1 MANEIDI
8 FLRQKV
14 TNGNNNHS
22 KVWGTVSEDQAAT
35 GASDFTQSIGTT
47 EETISFGDIS
57 PGRVVLYN
65 SDGTNYIQWG
75 FATGVYGARLK
86 PGGAPQTIYLDTTS
100 QDIYVKANTASCK
113 LLVTAYEA

>member
-22 KVWGTVSEDQAAT
+22 KVWGTVSEDQSAA
-35 GASDFTQSIGTT
+35 GASEFTQSIGTS
-47 EETISFGDIS
+47 EETIAFGDIS

-65 SDGTNYIQWG
+65 SDGTNYVQWG
-75 FATGVYGARLK
+75 FSTGVYGGRLK
-86 PGGAPQTIYLDTTS
+86 PGAAPQTIYLDTTS
-100 QDIYVKANTASCK
+100 QDIYAKSDTAACK
-113 LLVTAYEA
+113 VVVSAYEA